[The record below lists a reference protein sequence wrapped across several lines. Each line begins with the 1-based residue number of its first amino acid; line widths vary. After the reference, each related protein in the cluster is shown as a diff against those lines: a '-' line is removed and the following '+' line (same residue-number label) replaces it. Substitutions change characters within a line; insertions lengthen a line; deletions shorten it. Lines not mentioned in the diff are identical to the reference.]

1 MNFSKSILL
10 TVIYSAGL
18 LAPAIAATNSD
29 PATFQ
34 ADKDRY
40 IANILER
47 IQIDQKNLSCVQTA
61 QDHAALNAC
70 DVTVKQGPDSVEPEI
85 KAPVADKKVE
95 TPVADKKAPI
105 ADKKIQKGT
114 KNKARNNVYSD

>member
-1 MNFSKSILL
+1 MNFTKSILL

-18 LAPAIAATNSD
+18 LIPAIAVADSD

-61 QDHAALNAC
+61 QDHAALQAC
-70 DVTVKQGPDSVEPEI
+70 DQIIKQDHDVLEP
-85 KAPVADKKVE
+85 KVE
-95 TPVADKKAPI
+95 APIEPKAEAPVADKKAPI
-105 ADKKIQKGT
+105 ADKKTQKGA
-114 KNKARNNVYSD
+114 KNKARNSIYSD